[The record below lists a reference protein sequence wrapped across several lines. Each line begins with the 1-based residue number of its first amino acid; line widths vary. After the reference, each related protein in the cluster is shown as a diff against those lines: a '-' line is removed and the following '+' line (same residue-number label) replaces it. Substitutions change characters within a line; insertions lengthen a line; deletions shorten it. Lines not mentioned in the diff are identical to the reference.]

1 MWFESAPQFSHV
13 EEDSRITASSP
24 EIREGLYSI
33 KLRSVKQASFKRGS
47 KIKMKYEGTVI
58 VSKGFSCLR
67 E

>member
-1 MWFESAPQFSHV
+1 
-13 EEDSRITASSP
+13 
-24 EIREGLYSI
+24 
-33 KLRSVKQASFKRGS
+33 LRSVKQASFKRGS